1 MAGLIWPKEYSRTNR
16 LVKELKM
23 QIIYYLKIG
32 VTPNASVN
40 AGLVASLFD
49 ASLKLYEFALCF
61 ARFTARTGHSADQ
74 FY

>member
-1 MAGLIWPKEYSRTNR
+1 MP
-16 LVKELKM
+16 
-23 QIIYYLKIG
+23 LKIG